1 MNLSPTET
9 ASRFRVSI
17 KALRLYEQRGLL
29 TPLRSEAGWRTYGP
43 DQIARLHQIL
53 ALKRLGLPLAKIGE
67 LLAGPDTL
75 EPVLALQEQVLARD
89 SEQLSRA
96 LALVRAARA
105 KLKAGQALSIDDLA
119 TLNQETVMTGTVGT
133 KEMGQLL
140 KPSADRHFS
149 PEEKE
154 TLKQAI
160 KQKVDLDQFKRTL
173 DGLIAEGETL
183 VQIGDPTSP
192 GAQDWARRWAAMA
205 RQIIAADPNI
215 GAKSRAVW
223 NDAMEDPVV
232 AGKMALNRK
241 IFVFGDQ
248 AIAHLKTLKTQQ

>member
-75 EPVLALQEQVLARD
+75 EPVLALQEQVLGRN

-119 TLNQETVMTGTVGT
+119 TLNQETVMTRIVGAM
-133 KEMGQLL
+133 EMGQLL
-140 KPSADRHFS
+140 KPSAERHVS

-154 TLKQAI
+154 TLKQKLI
-160 KQKVDLDQFKRTL
+160 DRDQFKRTL
-173 DGLIAEGETL
+173 DGLIAEGEAL
-183 VQIGDPTSP
+183 MQVGDPTSP
-192 GAQDWARRWAAMA
+192 GAQDLARRWAAMA
-205 RQIIAADPNI
+205 AQLTALDPTI
-215 GAKSRAVW
+215 GAKGRAIW

-241 IFVFGDQ
+241 IFVFVDQ
-248 AIAHLKTLKTQQ
+248 AIAHLKTLTK